1 MSTATSPK
9 RNWSDLRARVISA
22 IVMAVVGFS
31 LVYSGFFGTALLVFV
46 GAIAMVWEWSR
57 MTTSASTGEK
67 ISGYAVIILASLGF
81 LWLRSD
87 PEFGF
92 LTAIWLVLVVV
103 AADVGAY
110 FAGRFLGGPKL
121 APSISPNKTISGAL
135 GGLSLSLIVGCA
147 VAVISG
153 AGTLWIIAVVSLFT
167 AIASQIGDLAESSA
181 KRRHGIKDSSNILPG
196 HGGALDR
203 FDGLL
208 AAILFV
214 AVLTLLARSSV
225 FAW

>member
-1 MSTATSPK
+1 MTTETPPK

-22 IVMAVVGFS
+22 VVMAVVGFS
-31 LVYSGFFGTALLVFV
+31 LVYSGVYGTGLLVFV
-46 GAIAMVWEWSR
+46 GACAMIWEWSR
-57 MTTSASTGEK
+57 MTASAQIGEK
-67 ISGYAVIILASLGF
+67 IIGYAVIILASLGF
-81 LWLRSD
+81 LWLRND
-87 PEFGF
+87 PAFGF
-92 LTAIWLVLVVV
+92 LTAIWLVLVVI

-135 GGLSLSLIVGCA
+135 GGLLLAVIVGGLVSGISGSGSLII
-147 VAVISG
+147 VALIS
-153 AGTLWIIAVVSLFT
+153 LVT
-167 AIASQIGDLAESSA
+167 AIASQIGDLVESAA
-181 KRRHGIKDSSNILPG
+181 KRRHGVKDSSNILPG

-214 AVLTLLARSSV
+214 AALVILSGSSV

>member
-57 MTTSASTGEK
+57 MTASASTGEK
-67 ISGYAVIILASLGF
+67 ITGYAVIILASLGF
-81 LWLRSD
+81 LWLRND

-153 AGTLWIIAVVSLFT
+153 AGTLWIIAVVSLVT

-208 AAILFV
+208 AAILFI

>member
-1 MSTATSPK
+1 MSTTEAPK

-22 IVMAVVGFS
+22 IVMAIVGFS
-31 LVYSGFFGTALLVFV
+31 LVFSGFYGTALLAFV
-46 GAIAMVWEWSR
+46 GACAMIWEWSR
-57 MTTSASTGEK
+57 MTASAGYGEK
-67 ISGYAVIILASLGF
+67 IAGFAVIILASLGF

-87 PEFGF
+87 PDFGL
-92 LTAIWLVLVVV
+92 LTALWLVLVVV

-121 APSISPNKTISGAL
+121 APKISPNKTISGAV
-135 GGLSLSLIVGCA
+135 GGLLLAVTVGCLVSIA
-147 VAVISG
+147 GDAGRLWVVA
-153 AGTLWIIAVVSLFT
+153 LVSLLT
-167 AIASQIGDLAESSA
+167 AMASQVGDLAESSA
-181 KRRHGIKDSSNILPG
+181 KRRHGVKDSSNILPG

-208 AAILFV
+208 AAILLV
-214 AVLTLLARSSV
+214 ALLVLMSGTSV